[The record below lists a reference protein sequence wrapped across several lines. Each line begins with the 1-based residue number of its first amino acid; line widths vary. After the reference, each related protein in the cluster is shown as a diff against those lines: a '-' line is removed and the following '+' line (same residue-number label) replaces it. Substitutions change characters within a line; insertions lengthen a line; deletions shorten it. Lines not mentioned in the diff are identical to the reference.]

1 MRVGVAGGVIM
12 LLIVLVAIMAPLVAP
27 HSPYEGELVN
37 RLKPLAWMPGGDPTW
52 PLGTDQVGRD
62 TLSRLIYGAQVSLTA
77 GFLAMVI
84 SVLIGVPLGILAG
97 YSGKVA
103 DSIISTVINIML
115 TFPFVLLAL
124 TVISVLGPSFTNV
137 ILVLGIASWPVYGR
151 VIRAEVRKLKELD
164 YILAARTLGMSS
176 FRIVAFHIFPNTI
189 NSVIVLSTVQIAR
202 FIIAEAFLS
211 FLGLGVQAPTPC
223 WGTMLGDSRQFMYDR
238 WWLPTLPG
246 PGDLR
251 HDAGDQPVRRQ
262 HPGLARP
269 VHPQRRLIP
278 PQSNSQTD
286 RGRCRAARSVCYNSR
301 TWVEPRRS
309 PVRVR
314 QPRPRCPVVSPM
326 RPGNA
331 DRKT

>member
-1 MRVGVAGGVIM
+1 MAQATPVEARIAAAEAEYAASRRGAPTLKKTLHRLGKLRVGVTGGVIM
-12 LLIVLVAIMAPLVAP
+12 LLIVLVAVMAPLVAP
-27 HSPYEGELVN
+27 HDPYVGELVN
-37 RLKPLAWMPGGDPTW
+37 RLKPPAWMPGGSSDYL
-52 PLGTDQVGRD
+52 LGTDQVGRD
-62 TLSRLIYGAQVSLTA
+62 TLSRLIYGAQVSLAA

-84 SVLIGVPLGILAG
+84 SVLIGVPLGVLAG
-97 YSGKVA
+97 YSGKAV

-124 TVISVLGPSFTNV
+124 TVISVLGPSFFNV
-137 ILVLGIASWPVYGR
+137 ILVLGIASWTVYGR

-211 FLGLGVQAPTPC
+211 FLGLGVQAPTPS

-246 PGDLR
+246 LAIFITTLAINLFGDSIRDWL
-251 HDAGDQPVRRQ
+251 DPY
-262 HPGLARP
+262 
-269 VHPQRRLIP
+269 
-278 PQSNSQTD
+278 
-286 RGRCRAARSVCYNSR
+286 RGNVA
-301 TWVEPRRS
+301 
-309 PVRVR
+309 
-314 QPRPRCPVVSPM
+314 
-326 RPGNA
+326 
-331 DRKT
+331 

>member
-1 MRVGVAGGVIM
+1 MAQATSIDARVAAADVEAAAIRRGAPTLKKTLRRLSRMRVGVTSGVIM
-12 LLIVLVAIMAPLVAP
+12 LLIVLVALMAPMVAP
-27 HSPYEGELVN
+27 HDPFEGQLID
-37 RLKPLAWMPGGDPTW
+37 RLKPPVWVDGGSW
-52 PLGTDQVGRD
+52 AYPLGTDQVGRD
-62 TLSRLIYGAQVSLTA
+62 TLSRLIYGAQVSLAA

-97 YSGKVA
+97 YGGKLA

-124 TVISVLGPSFTNV
+124 TVISVLGPSFSNV
-137 ILVLGIASWPVYGR
+137 ILVLGIASWTVYGR

-189 NSVIVLSTVQIAR
+189 NAVIVLSTVQIAR

-211 FLGLGVQAPTPC
+211 FLGLGVQAPTPS

-246 PGDLR
+246 LAIFVTTLAINLFGDSIRDWL
-251 HDAGDQPVRRQ
+251 DPY
-262 HPGLARP
+262 AR
-269 VHPQRRLIP
+269 
-278 PQSNSQTD
+278 N
-286 RGRCRAARSVCYNSR
+286 
-301 TWVEPRRS
+301 
-309 PVRVR
+309 
-314 QPRPRCPVVSPM
+314 VS
-326 RPGNA
+326 
-331 DRKT
+331 

>member
-1 MRVGVAGGVIM
+1 MAQATPIEARIAATEAELAGSRRGAPTLKKTLHRLSKLRVGVAGGVIM
-12 LLIVLVAIMAPLVAP
+12 LLIVLVAIMAPFVAP
-27 HSPYEGELVN
+27 HNPYEGELVN
-37 RLKPLAWMPGGDPTW
+37 RLKPPAWMAGGSPTW

-97 YSGKVA
+97 YGGRWA

-124 TVISVLGPSFTNV
+124 TVISVLGPSFGNV
-137 ILVLGIASWPVYGR
+137 ILVLGIASWTVYGR

-164 YILAARTLGMSS
+164 YVLAARTLGMSG

-211 FLGLGVQAPTPC
+211 FLGLGVQAPTPS

-238 WWLPTLPG
+238 WWLPTF
-246 PGDLR
+246 
-251 HDAGDQPVRRQ
+251 
-262 HPGLARP
+262 PGLAIFVTTLAINLFGDSIRDWLDP
-269 VHPQRRLIP
+269 YTRNV
-278 PQSNSQTD
+278 
-286 RGRCRAARSVCYNSR
+286 A
-301 TWVEPRRS
+301 
-309 PVRVR
+309 
-314 QPRPRCPVVSPM
+314 
-326 RPGNA
+326 
-331 DRKT
+331 

>member
-1 MRVGVAGGVIM
+1 MAQATPIGARIPATETELTGARRSAPTLQKTLHRLSKLRVGVAGGVIM
-12 LLIVLVAIMAPLVAP
+12 LLIVLVAILAPLAAP
-27 HSPYEGELVN
+27 HDPYEGELVN
-37 RLKPLAWMPGGDPTW
+37 RLKPPAWMDGGSATYF
-52 PLGTDQVGRD
+52 LGTDQVGRD
-62 TLSRLIYGAQVSLTA
+62 TLSRLMYGAQVSLTA

-84 SVLIGVPLGILAG
+84 SVLIGVPLGVLAG

-124 TVISVLGPSFTNV
+124 TVISVLGPSFGNV
-137 ILVLGIASWPVYGR
+137 ILVLGIASWTVYGR

-176 FRIVAFHIFPNTI
+176 FRIVAFHILPNTI

-211 FLGLGVQAPTPC
+211 FLGLGVQAPTPS

-246 PGDLR
+246 LAIFITTLSINFVGDGLR
-251 HDAGDQPVRRQ
+251 DLMDPH
-262 HPGLARP
+262 
-269 VHPQRRLIP
+269 QRASL
-278 PQSNSQTD
+278 
-286 RGRCRAARSVCYNSR
+286 
-301 TWVEPRRS
+301 
-309 PVRVR
+309 
-314 QPRPRCPVVSPM
+314 
-326 RPGNA
+326 
-331 DRKT
+331 

>member
-1 MRVGVAGGVIM
+1 MAQATPIEARIAPTESELAGIRRGAPTLRKTLNRLSKLRVGVTGGAIM
-12 LLIVLVAIMAPLVAP
+12 LLIVVVAIMAPVVAP
-27 HSPYEGELVN
+27 HSPYDGELVN
-37 RLKPLAWMPGGDPTW
+37 RLKPPAWMEGGSAAY

-62 TLSRLIYGAQVSLTA
+62 TLSRLIYGAQVSLAA

-84 SVLIGVPLGILAG
+84 SVLIGVPLGVLAG
-97 YSGKVA
+97 YGGKVA
-103 DSIISTVINIML
+103 DSIISTAINIML

-124 TVISVLGPSFTNV
+124 TVISVLGPSFGNV
-137 ILVLGIASWPVYGR
+137 ILVLGIASWTVYGR

-211 FLGLGVQAPTPC
+211 FLGLGVQAPTPS

-246 PGDLR
+246 LAIFVTTLAINLFGDSIRDWLDPYTR
-251 HDAGDQPVRRQ
+251 
-262 HPGLARP
+262 
-269 VHPQRRLIP
+269 
-278 PQSNSQTD
+278 N
-286 RGRCRAARSVCYNSR
+286 
-301 TWVEPRRS
+301 
-309 PVRVR
+309 
-314 QPRPRCPVVSPM
+314 VS
-326 RPGNA
+326 
-331 DRKT
+331 

>member
-1 MRVGVAGGVIM
+1 MAQATPIEARIAATEAELAGIRRGAPSLKKTLHRLSKLRVGVTGGAIM
-12 LLIVLVAIMAPLVAP
+12 LVIVLLAVMAPVVAP
-27 HSPYEGELVN
+27 HDPYDGELIN
-37 RLKPLAWMPGGDPTW
+37 RLKPPAWMAGGSATY

-62 TLSRLIYGAQVSLTA
+62 TLSRLIYGAQVSLAA

-84 SVLIGVPLGILAG
+84 SVLIGVPLGVIAG
-97 YSGKVA
+97 YSGKAA

-124 TVISVLGPSFTNV
+124 TVISVLGPSFINV
-137 ILVLGIASWPVYGR
+137 ILVLGIASWTVYGR

-211 FLGLGVQAPTPC
+211 FLGLGVQAPTPS

-246 PGDLR
+246 LAIFITTLAINLFGDSIRDWLDPYTR
-251 HDAGDQPVRRQ
+251 NVA
-262 HPGLARP
+262 
-269 VHPQRRLIP
+269 
-278 PQSNSQTD
+278 
-286 RGRCRAARSVCYNSR
+286 
-301 TWVEPRRS
+301 
-309 PVRVR
+309 
-314 QPRPRCPVVSPM
+314 
-326 RPGNA
+326 
-331 DRKT
+331 

>member
-1 MRVGVAGGVIM
+1 MAQATPIEARIAATEAELAGARRGAPTLKKTLHRLSKLRVGVAGGVIM

-27 HSPYEGELVN
+27 HNPYEGELVN
-37 RLKPLAWMPGGDPTW
+37 RLKPPAWMDGGSSTY

-84 SVLIGVPLGILAG
+84 SVLIGVPLGVLAG
-97 YSGKVA
+97 YGGKAA

-124 TVISVLGPSFTNV
+124 TVISVLGPSFGNV
-137 ILVLGIASWPVYGR
+137 ILVLGIASWTVYGR

-164 YILAARTLGMSS
+164 YVLAARTLGMSS
-176 FRIVAFHIFPNTI
+176 FRIVAFHIVPNTI
-189 NSVIVLSTVQIAR
+189 NSIIVLSTVQIAR

-211 FLGLGVQAPTPC
+211 FLGLGVQAPTPS

-246 PGDLR
+246 LAIFVTTLAINLFGDSIRDWLDPYTR
-251 HDAGDQPVRRQ
+251 NVA
-262 HPGLARP
+262 
-269 VHPQRRLIP
+269 
-278 PQSNSQTD
+278 
-286 RGRCRAARSVCYNSR
+286 
-301 TWVEPRRS
+301 
-309 PVRVR
+309 
-314 QPRPRCPVVSPM
+314 
-326 RPGNA
+326 
-331 DRKT
+331 

>member
-1 MRVGVAGGVIM
+1 MAQATPIVARAPAEVEAAAGRRGAPTLSKTLRRLSRMRVGVVSGIIM
-12 LLIVLVAIMAPLVAP
+12 LLIVLVAAMAPLVAP
-27 HSPYEGELVN
+27 HNPYEGELID
-37 RLKPLAWMPGGDPTW
+37 RLKPLAWMPGGNWTY

-62 TLSRLIYGAQVSLTA
+62 TLSRLIYGAQVSLAA

-124 TVISVLGPSFTNV
+124 TVISVLGPSFANV
-137 ILVLGIASWPVYGR
+137 ILVLGIASWPVYAR

-164 YILAARTLGMSS
+164 YILAARTLGMST
-176 FRIVAFHIFPNTI
+176 FRIVAFHILPNTI

-211 FLGLGVQAPTPC
+211 FLGLGVQAPIPS

-246 PGDLR
+246 LAIFITSLAINLFGDTIRDWLDPYTR
-251 HDAGDQPVRRQ
+251 NVA
-262 HPGLARP
+262 
-269 VHPQRRLIP
+269 
-278 PQSNSQTD
+278 
-286 RGRCRAARSVCYNSR
+286 
-301 TWVEPRRS
+301 
-309 PVRVR
+309 
-314 QPRPRCPVVSPM
+314 
-326 RPGNA
+326 
-331 DRKT
+331 